1 MHSPHIFVS
10 YTAAGIFAYLLSDD
24 VDYTSNLFTDFS
36 NISDELVNEK
46 KKLLIQIFYPIIL
59 K

>member
-46 KKLLIQIFYPIIL
+46 KITDSNFLSYYIK
-59 K
+59 

>member
-24 VDYTSNLFTDFS
+24 VDYISNLFTDFS

-46 KKLLIQIFYPIIL
+46 KITDSNFLSYYIK
-59 K
+59 